1 MMPCVPRPE
10 RHLIAADPQAVRD
23 LLLALEAG
31 TQMAALTPDSREC
44 ALLVL
49 AEALN
54 NVVEHGYPDAVGWI
68 GLLPVPGRA
77 GLAWRIVDAGRPVP
91 ELAQLRVAM
100 PDGPAEGGFGW
111 PLIRALTD
119 EVRLSRRRGWNI
131 LTLRMRRAEGV
142 LPCQDGVSTGVV
154 A

>member
-1 MMPCVPRPE
+1 MTRCVPRPD

-23 LLLALEAG
+23 LLLVLEGGAE
-31 TQMAALTPDSREC
+31 MAALSPDSRDC

-54 NVVEHGYPDAVGWI
+54 NVVEHGYPGAAGWI

-77 GLAWRIVDAGRPVP
+77 GLAWRVVDAGRPAP
-91 ELAQLRVAM
+91 DLAQMQRAM

-111 PLIRALTD
+111 PLIWALTD
-119 EVRLSRRRGWNI
+119 EVRLSRRRGLNI
-131 LTLRMRRAEGV
+131 LTLRMRAAEAA
-142 LPCQDGVSTGVV
+142 LPCQDGVAAG
-154 A
+154 AMA